1 MPYIICD
8 LDGTL
13 ADISHRVHHAKG
25 ESKNWRR
32 FFGGILEDAIAE
44 VVADILKHYS
54 ISHQIIFVTGR
65 PEFTRPDTVAWLYQN
80 VPFIAE
86 YELFMRP
93 NGDFRPDN
101 VVKGELYDQH
111 IEPKFGRPFFVLDDR
126 DKVVK
131 MWREKGLICLQV
143 AEGDF

>member
-13 ADISHRVHHAKG
+13 ADISHRVHHASG
-25 ESKNWRR
+25 ERKNWRR
-32 FFGGILEDAIAE
+32 FFEGIPEDAIAE
-44 VVADILKHYS
+44 VVADILRHYS
-54 ISHQIIFVTGR
+54 TTHNIVFVSGR
-65 PEFTRPDTVAWLYQN
+65 PEHTRSDTVAWLQKH
-80 VPFIAE
+80 VPFIE
-86 YELFMRP
+86 QYSLYMRP

-101 VVKGELYDQH
+101 IVKAELYDQH
-111 IEPKFGRPFFVLDDR
+111 IEPEYGAPFFVLDDR

-143 AEGDF
+143 AEGNF